1 MRYANGFILAII
13 GCLCLAK
20 GLYLLGGVWLF
31 LGGLVA
37 SWRMRVELILLVLR
51 LALEVSGGYGEV
63 YWYPSRGGVRW
74 GVIRGRFWMSHWL
87 RLRPETFGDFARA
100 ARTTGLGPDV

>member
-63 YWYPSRGGVRW
+63 YWYPS
-74 GVIRGRFWMSHWL
+74 
-87 RLRPETFGDFARA
+87 
-100 ARTTGLGPDV
+100 